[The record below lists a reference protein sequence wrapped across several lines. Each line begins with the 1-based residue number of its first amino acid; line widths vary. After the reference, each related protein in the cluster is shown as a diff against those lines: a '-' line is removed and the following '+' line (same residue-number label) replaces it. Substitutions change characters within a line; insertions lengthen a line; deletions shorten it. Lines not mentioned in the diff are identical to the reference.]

1 MVSKLKYNLAA
12 TDIET
17 TGLDKTTS
25 LILEVGIVL
34 DNSRKRVKRED
45 LEDYLLTL
53 PTWHCYI
60 KYPFTLYGD
69 EYALNL
75 NKNIIR
81 IIDEG
86 VHPDII
92 TIDQVAPCIN
102 KFLTKHLHK
111 GDGGWNNKIMFA
123 GKNFSGFDRPFLDMV
138 PGLKQTLDQ
147 YFIHRVH
154 DPAELFFD
162 PDTMDKTPNL
172 KECLEIA
179 GYNTEVKHNA
189 IDDDYDVIRCLRF
202 HYDMEYNCNN

>member
-1 MVSKLKYNLAA
+1 MVSKLINYAA

-17 TGLDKTTS
+17 TGLNKATS
-25 LILEVGIVL
+25 LILEIGIVL
-34 DNSRKRVKRED
+34 DNSRTRVKRED

-69 EYALNL
+69 EYALNM
-75 NKNIIR
+75 NKDIIR

-86 VHPDII
+86 THPDII
-92 TIDQVAPCIN
+92 TIDQVTPSIN
-102 KFLTKHLHK
+102 SFLTKHLHK
-111 GDGGWNNKIMFA
+111 VDSWNNKIMFA
-123 GKNFSGFDRPFLDMV
+123 GKNFSGFDRPFLDIV
-138 PGLKQTLDQ
+138 PGLKELLDQ
-147 YFIHRVH
+147 FFIHRVH

-179 GYNTEVKHNA
+179 GYDKQVSHYA
-189 IDDDYDVIRCLRF
+189 IEDSYDVIRCLRY
-202 HYDMEYNCNN
+202 HYDMEYTCNS

>member
-1 MVSKLKYNLAA
+1 MGCDINMKYNLAA

-17 TGLDKTTS
+17 TGLDKATS
-25 LILEVGIVL
+25 LILEIGIVL
-34 DNSRKRVKRED
+34 DNSRKRVKREE

-53 PTWHCYI
+53 PTYHCYI
-60 KYPFTLYGD
+60 KYPHELYGD
-69 EYALNL
+69 AYALNM
-75 NKNIIR
+75 NKDIIR

-86 VHPDII
+86 THPDII
-92 TIDQVAPCIN
+92 TIDQVAPSIS

-111 GDGGWNNKIMFA
+111 SDSWNNKIMFA
-123 GKNFSGFDRPFLDMV
+123 GKNFAGFDRPFLDMV
-138 PGLKQTLDQ
+138 PGLKEILDQ
-147 YFIHRVH
+147 FFIHRVH

-202 HYDMEYNCNN
+202 HWDTSYYM